1 MNISSVQ
8 QNNVSPTFCA
18 YLVRTVP
25 VNDFLRTVKMKN
37 NANEYNKLWN
47 SIEQAVSKHPSD
59 KYIFTDTYYS
69 YGQKNSVIGMLKTTS
84 NDTFINRKLKTSSYD
99 AVFNVWK
106 EILNPENEKAF
117 NSLFGEKYA
126 PQYKAWW
133 EENVAPFWDKLSKI
147 R

>member
-8 QNNVSPTFCA
+8 QNNESPAFGA
-18 YLVRTVP
+18 YLVSTVP

-37 NANEYNKLWN
+37 NANEYNKLWI

-59 KYIFTDTYYS
+59 KYIFTETNCLYE
-69 YGQKNSVIGMLKTTS
+69 QKNSVIGILKTIT
-84 NDTFINRKLKTSSYD
+84 DEFVNRDAKRCSYE
-99 AVFNVWK
+99 AVINVWR
-106 EILNPENEKAF
+106 EILNPKNEEAF
-117 NSLFGEKYA
+117 HKLFGKEYA